1 MGEAGVSDEVELR
14 AGQAW
19 VHGSDDRVWLVVE
32 RFDTGEVGSEVR
44 WRMVALDDPTAFR
57 VRGVDEAVLFL
68 QLGGWRR
75 VS

>member
-1 MGEAGVSDEVELR
+1 MSGLPDDVEER
-14 AGQAW
+14 AGQSW

-32 RFDTGEVGSEVR
+32 RFDTGDVGSEVR

-57 VRGVDEAVLFL
+57 GVDEAVLFL
-68 QLGGWRR
+68 ELAGWRR